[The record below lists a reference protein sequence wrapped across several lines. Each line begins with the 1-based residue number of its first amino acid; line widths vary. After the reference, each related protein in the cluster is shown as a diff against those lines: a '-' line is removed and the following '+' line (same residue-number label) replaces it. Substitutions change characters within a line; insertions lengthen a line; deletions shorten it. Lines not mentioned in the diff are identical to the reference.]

1 MAQALAAMW
10 RPRGPLRS
18 AADLAHVP
26 VSRRVRGGYL
36 VAERQQL
43 QRLRTKENPSTSSR
57 DATTGAPGAALPGR
71 EMAASASADA
81 GAGLRS
87 EFLQVLLSR
96 RRDLQGQ
103 PLSLYCTEISGWDL
117 GVQTQACSRQ
127 LGSNTNLARILL
139 AVSMDLTFPDVT
151 GISSV
156 ITVHATN

>member
-10 RPRGPLRS
+10 PPRGPLRS

-36 VAERQQL
+36 VTEQQQL

-71 EMAASASADA
+71 EMAASATADA

-117 GVQTQACSRQ
+117 GVQTQACCRQ
-127 LGSNTNLARILL
+127 LGSNTNLARTILL
-139 AVSMDLTFPDVT
+139 AVSVDLTFPD
-151 GISSV
+151 
-156 ITVHATN
+156 AQ